1 MIAGNTF
8 PPELGNVG
16 SLTVSSDTPAM
27 CLWLATGRE
36 LRETRDPGTTIPSK
50 NNREASICYMK
61 GLAET
66 ITIRTDTSNAWRW
79 RRIVFQTKA
88 TLPISTTSLAYYRV
102 AQGDSFMYQRANTA
116 IPFSDAAQ
124 MYEYLFRGL
133 GLNAVSAIPQ
143 DWLDPITAPVDT
155 VRVKLMYDKV
165 TRISSGND
173 AGVVRTYR
181 RWHPMNEN
189 LHYNDQEF
197 GGVLSSSPLSTETR
211 LGMGNVYVMDLFVG
225 NSEDSG
231 DNLDFLPTSTLY
243 WHEK

>member
-1 MIAGNTF
+1 MIPGNTF
-8 PPELGNVG
+8 PPELGNIG

-27 CLWLATGRE
+27 TLWCATART
-36 LRETRDPGTTIPSK
+36 LLETVDPLSEIASK
-50 NNREASICYMK
+50 NNRQASICYMK

-88 TLPISTTSLAYYRV
+88 PLPISTAALAYYKL
-102 AQGDSFMYQRANTA
+102 AQGDGFMYQRANTA
-116 IPFSDAAQ
+116 LPFPDVTN
-124 MYEYLFRGL
+124 MYAYLFRGL
-133 GLNAVSAIPQ
+133 GINSVSALPQ
-143 DWLDPITAPVDT
+143 DWLDPVTAPIDT
-155 VRVKLMYDKV
+155 VRVKVMYDKV

-181 RWHPMNEN
+181 RWHPMNGN

-197 GGVLSSSPLSTETR
+197 GGTLSTNPFSTETM
-211 LGMGNVYVMDLFVG
+211 LGMGNVYVVDLFVG
-225 NSEDSG
+225 NSEDST